1 MTFSVIVMLLGVPLF
16 FFSTQWLYLHETDEA
31 LLVQKE
37 EFVLFYAPK
46 IKDNE
51 ISLFNTL
58 NRDLKIEKY
67 QETIVKDTLYKKSFY
82 NNLKK
87 ENEPYRVLK
96 TPVVINNK
104 PYVFSAKINLVDNF
118 DLMMSIF
125 GVFVLIIFTLLVG
138 LFLITK
144 RISKTLWQPFYETLE
159 QIEKFEIDKNSNIKL
174 NSSDIEE
181 FNRLNHSISSLIER
195 NTSIY
200 KSQKEFIENAAH
212 ELQTPIAIFKGKL
225 ETLLQRPDVTEEQFE
240 LLDSLNRSTTR
251 LNRLNKN
258 LLLLSKIE
266 SKQFIIPENVVLNE
280 IINKQLNFFK
290 EQALAKSIVVHIK
303 LEQNSAVQ
311 SNAFL
316 AEILISNLLLN
327 AIKHNIEM
335 GSIEIVL
342 DTNKLTVT
350 NTGSLESLKTAA
362 LFERF
367 SKVNSSSKGNGL
379 GLSIIKKIAENNNW
393 QVFYKYENKLHIF
406 EVQF

>member
-1 MTFSVIVMLLGVPLF
+1 MTKNLLNKTLKFYMTFSVIVMLLGVPLF

-159 QIEKFEIDKNSNIKL
+159 QIEKFEIDKNS
-174 NSSDIEE
+174 
-181 FNRLNHSISSLIER
+181 
-195 NTSIY
+195 
-200 KSQKEFIENAAH
+200 
-212 ELQTPIAIFKGKL
+212 
-225 ETLLQRPDVTEEQFE
+225 
-240 LLDSLNRSTTR
+240 
-251 LNRLNKN
+251 
-258 LLLLSKIE
+258 LSY
-266 SKQFIIPENVVLNE
+266 
-280 IINKQLNFFK
+280 
-290 EQALAKSIVVHIK
+290 
-303 LEQNSAVQ
+303 
-311 SNAFL
+311 
-316 AEILISNLLLN
+316 
-327 AIKHNIEM
+327 
-335 GSIEIVL
+335 
-342 DTNKLTVT
+342 T
-350 NTGSLESLKTAA
+350 
-362 LFERF
+362 
-367 SKVNSSSKGNGL
+367 
-379 GLSIIKKIAENNNW
+379 LSICLMS
-393 QVFYKYENKLHIF
+393 F
-406 EVQF
+406 